1 MIGSIVLA
9 AALSGAAPGPVAVP
23 AARTRYHCAYAPGGV
38 LSKVILD
45 IDPSSGAVRPRG
57 LHLRRGEVIRNV
69 HLVTE
74 GPLIEALYDVRR
86 GRRLVRRESHRIDT
100 RTGVA
105 SGWVN
110 LFDENGGYIRGGPA
124 PVEGVC
130 EVR

>member
-1 MIGSIVLA
+1 MIASIILT
-9 AALSGAAPGPVAVP
+9 AALTVP
-23 AARTRYHCAYAPGGV
+23 PFPIARTRYHCAYAPGGV
-38 LSKVILD
+38 LSEVILD

-57 LHLRRGEVIRNV
+57 PRLKRGEAIRNPS
-69 HLVTE
+69 LTAD

-86 GRRLVRRESHRIDT
+86 GSRLVRRESHRIDT
-100 RTGVA
+100 RTGAA

-110 LFDENGGYIRGGPA
+110 LFDENGDYIRGGPA